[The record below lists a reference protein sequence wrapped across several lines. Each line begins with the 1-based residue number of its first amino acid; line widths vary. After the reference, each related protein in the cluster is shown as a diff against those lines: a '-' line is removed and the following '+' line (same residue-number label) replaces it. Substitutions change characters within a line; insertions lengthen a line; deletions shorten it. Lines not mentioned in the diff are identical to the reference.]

1 MYLVTLSWYTHQ
13 SNYFQYKSR
22 WASVSANTTQNMK
35 LCLFSS
41 PMRNGLLWLST
52 CETYPVYAA
61 VVTKKHDALAISCVR
76 IRSHLQWIHSA
87 LHSSTAWQI
96 MLVKIIWSMCEH
108 KKLHLTNPIML
119 LVSWHF
125 SCHVTKNLKNH
136 PLLSPPFLV
145 EVMQLWSFCN
155 VQDTA
160 VTFFSYDGRVHCH
173 ICVTSHDSVY
183 QKIQIS
189 WLSTLDVSIQCYF
202 IVIV

>member
-13 SNYFQYKSR
+13 SNYFQCKSR

-41 PMRNGLLWLST
+41 PMRNCLLWLST

-119 LVSWHF
+119 LVSTF
-125 SCHVTKNLKNH
+125 QLPCDKKTLRTIPFCH
-136 PLLSPPFLV
+136 PPF
-145 EVMQLWSFCN
+145 WW
-155 VQDTA
+155 
-160 VTFFSYDGRVHCH
+160 
-173 ICVTSHDSVY
+173 
-183 QKIQIS
+183 K
-189 WLSTLDVSIQCYF
+189 
-202 IVIV
+202 